1 MLLCTLA
8 AAAFEAPESGT
19 WSGTLS
25 CSENRLNGRPGY
37 SQQVA
42 VVLQAGAGRSE
53 LDDGQTLAHLTVS
66 ADAHGRVLVESDG
79 RWRHGEPR
87 AWQIRLEGSH
97 FSGRIEAL
105 GSMRAT
111 EGGALL
117 RERCALVM
125 QPQTAASAPALS
137 TPPLQGTAPV
147 PTPPPVSVPGRS
159 SPDHQRNL
167 IRRVAKGNQ
176 HDQTEFT
183 ATGLP
188 MLNGVSIL
196 PPSWLYGTGQ
206 PWHYRASGRAAAP
219 VPTRSA
225 TPVEMRVLDATRE
238 LVQNLGIE
246 VIALIDGGRIVDVVA
261 GPRPQFDS
269 LMMSASMAK
278 TVMAVAA
285 GTAMC
290 EGRIRLDTTAAELVP
305 ELAGKDL
312 GRATLRDALMMA
324 SGTTAPP
331 DRDVMGV
338 TAQEFREHLEG
349 TGSLPRLLALPS
361 QSTAQRGLLSVVKP
375 GERFSY
381 KARDPFLASLM
392 IERAVGMRAT
402 SWLDTQL
409 FAAIP
414 LEHPAVLAT
423 DRQGYFHGAN
433 GSVRLALI
441 DWIRL
446 AIHVQAERARPSCM
460 GAFLRDMGTTQ
471 IRAPRQDGVNG
482 YFDGYGYFVW
492 TENPTVPNTF
502 WAVGYGGQRI
512 GWSVDPKNQRIFLMF
527 SISADRDMAK
537 VYPVADAWIRLGNNG
552 R

>member
-1 MLLCTLA
+1 MISMNQLARVRLAASALLLLSALA
-8 AAAFEAPESGT
+8 AAAFEAPESGP

-42 VVLQAGAGRSE
+42 VVLQ
-53 LDDGQTLAHLTVS
+53 
-66 ADAHGRVLVESDG
+66 
-79 RWRHGEPR
+79 
-87 AWQIRLEGSH
+87 
-97 FSGRIEAL
+97 
-105 GSMRAT
+105 
-111 EGGALL
+111 
-117 RERCALVM
+117 
-125 QPQTAASAPALS
+125 PQTVGSAAAPS
-137 TPPLQGTAPV
+137 PV
-147 PTPPPVSVPGRS
+147 TVPEPG
-159 SPDHQRNL
+159 SPDHHRLL
-167 IRRVAKGNQ
+167 IRRVAKGTE
-176 HDQTEFT
+176 HDQHEFT
-183 ATGLP
+183 ASGLP
-188 MLNGVSIL
+188 MSNGVSIL

-206 PWHYRASGRAAAP
+206 PWHYRTSGRAAAS

-225 TPVEMRVLDATRE
+225 TPAEMRVLDATRE

-278 TVMAVAA
+278 TVMALAA
-285 GTAMC
+285 GTAVC
-290 EGRIRLDTTAAELVP
+290 AARIRLDTTAAELIP

-312 GRATLRDALMMA
+312 RRATLRDALMMA

-349 TGSLPRLLALPS
+349 TGSLPSLLALPS
-361 QSTAQRGLLSVVKP
+361 QSTAQRGFLSTLKP

-402 SWLDTQL
+402 AWLDTQVL
-409 FAAIP
+409 ASIP
-414 LEHPAVLAT
+414 LEHSAVLAT

-460 GAFLRDMGTTQ
+460 GAYLRDMGTTQ

-492 TENPTVPNTF
+492 TENPTVPKTF
-502 WAVGYGGQRI
+502 WAAGYGGQRI
-512 GWSVDPKNQRIFLMF
+512 GWSVDPQNQRIFLMF
-527 SISADRDMAK
+527 SISADRDMYR
-537 VYPVADAWIRLGNNG
+537 VYPVADAWIRLGTG
-552 R
+552 DR